1 MFSEENILHLLM
13 IKNWDVGTVDA
24 FKLFLLEKNG
34 GLEGKY
40 RNEKLKIVHII
51 RKN

>member
-1 MFSEENILHLLM
+1 M

-24 FKLFLLEKNG
+24 FKLFLLGKNG
-34 GLEGKY
+34 ELEGKY
-40 RNEKLKIVHII
+40 RNEKLKIVYVI